1 MSIVGIS
8 KEADKKLGA
17 CVACIIAQSSA
28 VVRGE
33 FSATFTR
40 SFLDSEG
47 ISNPHPADAVTIPA
61 DARGAFH
68 PPAAA
73 NRAANRAARYVR

>member
-40 SFLDSEG
+40 SFLGSEG
-47 ISNPHPADAVTIPA
+47 TANPLPADAITIPA
-61 DARGAFH
+61 TARGAFH
-68 PPAAA
+68 LPPAA
-73 NRAANRAARYVR
+73 NKAANRAARYVR

>member
-17 CVACIIAQSSA
+17 CVACIITQSSA

-33 FSATFTR
+33 FSANFIR

-47 ISNPHPADAVTIPA
+47 ISNPLPADAVTIPA
-61 DARGAFH
+61 DTRDTFH
-68 PPAAA
+68 LRYIPPAQF
-73 NRAANRAARYVR
+73 